1 VDHHERRLR
10 EAVANP
16 EAMVE
21 RVGLPDRERATGAAG
36 EALGYALEL
45 AGLSE
50 AFASGFLEGTRKA
63 RIDVEPE
70 PKVPRR
76 NPGRPEI
83 LGTGE
88 EAQLDPALPSRWPTV
103 LEFGVL
109 GKLEEGE

>member
-63 RIDVEPE
+63 RVDVEPE
-70 PKVPRR
+70 VPAREI
-76 NPGRPEI
+76 PERPEI
-83 LGTGE
+83 LGSREAGE
-88 EAQLDPALPSRWPTV
+88 IDPALPSRHPTEF
-103 LEFGVL
+103 EFGTL
-109 GKLEEGE
+109 GKVEE

>member
-63 RIDVEPE
+63 RI
-70 PKVPRR
+70 PRR